1 MASSNTRSNLS
12 RLHNTMTFSLFYP
25 VTQHSTTEILKAK
38 NLRTQRIDIERCA
51 KKNQESGGEF
61 SHLDADGGHRSV

>member
-1 MASSNTRSNLS
+1 
-12 RLHNTMTFSLFYP
+12 MTFSLFYP